1 MSKYNNI
8 MTKEANDSQLLCR
21 QRFRCPLAIYK
32 DSDIKDLACVV
43 LRPFAMIQRTTYSHG

>member
-1 MSKYNNI
+1 